1 MCLRARYKSRSVEM
15 RLALV
20 MGALV
25 RPSGVPPAIEPPSR
39 LIKKNR
45 AS

>member
-1 MCLRARYKSRSVEM
+1 MARYKSRSVVD

-20 MGALV
+20 IGALV

-39 LIKKNR
+39 SINSKR
-45 AS
+45 AL